1 VTAVTVLDGLDAVR
15 AAVGR
20 DLGASDWQAVTAEA
34 VELFAAATGGP
45 VAAGIVP
52 PFLVLSLSNC
62 FLPEIVEV
70 RGVDAGVNYG
80 TERVRFPTP
89 VPVGARLRGRASL
102 VDATDV
108 AGGVQTTIRIT
119 IDVDIDGSAQAAC
132 VIDSLSRWLGG
143 APDPAP
149 R

>member
-1 VTAVTVLDGLDAVR
+1 VTAATVLDGLDAVR

-20 DLGASDWQAVTAEA
+20 ELGASEWRPVTADD
-34 VELFAAATGGP
+34 VERFAAATGSP
-45 VAAGIVP
+45 VESGVVP
-52 PFLVLSLSNC
+52 PLLVLSLSNR

-70 RGVDAGVNYG
+70 SGVDAGVNYG
-80 TERVRFPTP
+80 TERVRFPTA

-119 IDVDIDGSAQAAC
+119 IDVDIDGSPQPAC

-143 APDPAP
+143 ARDAAP